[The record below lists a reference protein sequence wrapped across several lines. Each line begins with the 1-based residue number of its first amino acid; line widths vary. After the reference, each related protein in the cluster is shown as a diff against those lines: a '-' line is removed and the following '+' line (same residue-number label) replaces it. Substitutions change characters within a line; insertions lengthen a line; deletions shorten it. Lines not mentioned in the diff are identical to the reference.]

1 MSLIWLT
8 SFMEVKGG
16 GGLSWEDDL
25 RKVSSDWNRAT
36 TFLQHPNGSRLNF
49 QKNSHFFQTNSSFSC
64 NDLLIDQMYTYNHD
78 SNSLIQYLLNIA
90 SLISPKLLYFW
101 NCHYWWH
108 NNTKPIFFLR
118 KHFPRVWPAKLLEQV
133 ISTLSGKFSL
143 RRTEVWTQSVNFTAM
158 TWQKYKFYDKS
169 FSMFK
174 FQLSRFFLINK
185 RRQ

>member
-1 MSLIWLT
+1 MVIGRGRGFSRVDKVEFVHVFLAKGVKNKLIYIQEKELTTKMSLIWLT

-78 SNSLIQYLLNIA
+78 SNSLIQYIA
-90 SLISPKLLYFW
+90 SLISPKLLCF
-101 NCHYWWH
+101 
-108 NNTKPIFFLR
+108 
-118 KHFPRVWPAKLLEQV
+118 
-133 ISTLSGKFSL
+133 
-143 RRTEVWTQSVNFTAM
+143 
-158 TWQKYKFYDKS
+158 
-169 FSMFK
+169 
-174 FQLSRFFLINK
+174 
-185 RRQ
+185 